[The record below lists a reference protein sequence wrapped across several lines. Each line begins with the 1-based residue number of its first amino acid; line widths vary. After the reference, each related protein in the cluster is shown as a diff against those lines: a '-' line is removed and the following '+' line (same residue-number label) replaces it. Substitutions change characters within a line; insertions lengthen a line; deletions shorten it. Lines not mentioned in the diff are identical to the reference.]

1 MAPYRAI
8 RLSNFKKGDFAM
20 SAQAP
25 KRYSPLWVTLHW
37 VIALLIFIAAYL
49 GISTSGIPSTEKV
62 GILRWHM
69 PLGVTVLVLMAIRF
83 VVRWRTPHPEPA
95 TVGNALLDRVG
106 EWTHYLLYIFAILMP
121 LTGIGLSMA
130 YNLAPVVFGGE
141 GSLPRGMTSM
151 LHGIIYPIFAL
162 LILLHILAAF
172 YHQFI
177 RKDNLLARMWY
188 GK

>member
-1 MAPYRAI
+1 
-8 RLSNFKKGDFAM
+8 M
-20 SAQAP
+20 STTQAP

-37 VIALLIFIAAYL
+37 VIALLIFAAFYL
-49 GISTSGIPSTEKV
+49 GISTEDVPSDLKV

-69 PLGVTVLVLMAIRF
+69 PLGNTELLLMVVRII
-83 VVRWRTPHPEPA
+83 VRWRTPHPEAA
-95 TVGNALLDRVG
+95 TIGNALLDKIG
-106 EWTHYLLYIFAILMP
+106 EWTHYLLYIFAFLMP
-121 LTGIGLSMA
+121 LTGLMLSAA

-141 GSLPRGMTSM
+141 GSLPRGLSPM
-151 LHGIIYPIFAL
+151 LHGLIDPLLAL
-162 LILLHILAAF
+162 LILLHILAAL

>member
-1 MAPYRAI
+1 
-8 RLSNFKKGDFAM
+8 M
-20 SAQAP
+20 STQAP

-37 VIALLIFIAAYL
+37 VIALLIFITFYL
-49 GISTSGIPSTEKV
+49 GLSTVDIPLTEKV

-69 PLGVTVLVLMAIRF
+69 PLGITVLLLMIVRF

-95 TVGNALLDRVG
+95 TVGNALLDKIG

-121 LTGIGLSMA
+121 LTGLMLFA
-130 YNLAPVVFGGE
+130 TFNLAPVVFGGE
-141 GSLPRGMTSM
+141 GSLPRNLSPM
-151 LHGIIYPIFAL
+151 LHGLIYPILAL
-162 LILLHILAAF
+162 LILLHILAAL

-177 RKDNLLARMWY
+177 RKNNLLARMWY

>member
-1 MAPYRAI
+1 
-8 RLSNFKKGDFAM
+8 M
-20 SAQAP
+20 SAQTP

-37 VIALLIFIAAYL
+37 VIALLIFITFYL
-49 GISTSGIPSTEKV
+49 GISTQDIPSTEKV

-69 PLGVTVLVLMAIRF
+69 PLGITVLLLMIVRF

-95 TVGNALLDRVG
+95 TVGNALLDKIG

-121 LTGIGLSMA
+121 LTGTLLSVT

-151 LHGIIYPIFAL
+151 VHGLIGPIFGL
-162 LILLHILAAF
+162 LILLHILAAL
-172 YHQFI
+172 YHQII
-177 RKDNLLARMWY
+177 RRDNLLARMWY

>member
-1 MAPYRAI
+1 
-8 RLSNFKKGDFAM
+8 M
-20 SAQAP
+20 STQAP

-37 VIALLIFIAAYL
+37 VIALLVFVTFYL
-49 GISTSGIPSTEKV
+49 GLSTEDIPSTEKI

-69 PLGVTVLVLMAIRF
+69 PLGITVLLLMIVRF
-83 VVRWRTPHPEPA
+83 VVRWRTPRPEPA
-95 TVGNALLDRVG
+95 TVGNALLDKIG
-106 EWTHYLLYIFAILMP
+106 EWTHYLIYIFAILMP
-121 LTGIGLSMA
+121 LTGILLSIA

-141 GSLPRGMTSM
+141 GSLPRGLSPM
-151 LHGIIYPIFAL
+151 LHGLVYPILGL
-162 LILLHILAAF
+162 LIILHILAAL